1 MTICS
6 LHQHG
11 NITFRRSH
19 LRDHSV
25 KWFINFFR
33 SLYSIFLSAHWQ
45 IKQPARSKSRHDTQS
60 FILDVPSDA
69 SQFNHRSREE
79 NRFMVYD
86 SAPLKKK
93 LSHESCDY
101 KSLFNCYQWRCD
113 EIFTHRKA
121 KQRNWFSLRMALLL
135 TLQFWHFPFPFIDYL
150 SWQLQLFIG
159 KCVDENLWNFVAKV
173 E

>member
-1 MTICS
+1 MTIRW

-69 SQFNHRSREE
+69 SQFNHCSREE

-101 KSLFNCYQWRCD
+101 KSLFNCYQIEGAMKFSPIEKPNS
-113 EIFTHRKA
+113 EIDFHCA
-121 KQRNWFSLRMALLL
+121 WPCYSLCSSDTFHFLLSIIYHGNCNCL
-135 TLQFWHFPFPFIDYL
+135 L
-150 SWQLQLFIG
+150 
-159 KCVDENLWNFVAKV
+159 ENVLMKTC
-173 E
+173 EIL